1 MDDNFIKRKKFLLIS
16 RWRVDD
22 QKTTK
27 GARFRLSKTS
37 FGGRG
42 APLEGFDRVSSKQ
55 QVNSDFIE
63 KWFIKVNN
71 FEFIE
76 KVNCYRKFGSLYVD
90 FYSEL
95 TYTLSKELFSLKQ
108 I

>member
-37 FGGRG
+37 FAGGG

-76 KVNCYRKFGSLYVD
+76 KVNFYRKFGSFL
-90 FYSEL
+90 FRIHWL